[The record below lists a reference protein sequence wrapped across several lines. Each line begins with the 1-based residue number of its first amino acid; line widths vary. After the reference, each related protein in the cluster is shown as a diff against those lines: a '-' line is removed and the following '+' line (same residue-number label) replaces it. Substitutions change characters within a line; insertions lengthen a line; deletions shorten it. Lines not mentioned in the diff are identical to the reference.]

1 MATILSAIRLST
13 GPASSIQS
21 LGNKELEW
29 ETTKQINIGLDLG
42 LLNNAFTLSA
52 EYYQRKTDNL
62 ILAVPL
68 PPSMGYINSSVIT
81 NAGAMRNNGFELQ
94 LGYNDRQGDFTWNA
108 TGNLSIIRNKVLTL
122 APGVANIEAGSDAD
136 FTEGY
141 NATNTAVGHSIQS
154 FLWLGDGWHFSES

>member
-1 MATILSAIRLST
+1 M
-13 GPASSIQS
+13 Q
-21 LGNKELEW
+21 
-29 ETTKQINIGLDLG
+29 
-42 LLNNAFTLSA
+42 FTLSA

-68 PPSMGYINSSVIT
+68 PPSMGYLNSTVVE

-108 TGNLSIIRNKVLTL
+108 TGNISVITNKVLRL

-141 NATNTAVGHSIQS
+141 NVTNTAPGHPVQS
-154 FLWLGDGWHFSES
+154 FYGWQTDGIFQTADEVS